1 MLCWRL
7 GSKLLDSF
15 LKITDIELDICSGV
29 LSFSFTPSGSGLATS
44 LAVTGRQRSVG
55 MRGKKEE
62 GGGRMRE
69 LVTLSLVRCTVAPI
83 KWVAYDTDIECSKP
97 EKFGMYHG
105 QPCIMIKLNKV
116 GFQ

>member
-1 MLCWRL
+1 M
-7 GSKLLDSF
+7 DPPEF
-15 LKITDIELDICSGV
+15 
-29 LSFSFTPSGSGLATS
+29 LSFSSTPSGSGLATS

-55 MRGKKEE
+55 MRGKR
-62 GGGRMRE
+62 GRRRE
-69 LVTLSLVRCTVAPI
+69 IVTLSLVRCTVAPI